1 MDKEICWNIV
11 NSLLMFAAVML
22 GALTTGNINLE
33 SFLVALVAGSLVAV
47 NQFKDYWQTEKEEY
61 IPKKIGAFI

>member
-1 MDKEICWNIV
+1 MDKKICWNIV
-11 NSLLMFAAVML
+11 NSLLMFAAVIL

-33 SFLVALVAGSLVAV
+33 SLLVAFIAGGLVAV
-47 NQFKDYWQTEKEEY
+47 NQFKDYWQTEKDEY